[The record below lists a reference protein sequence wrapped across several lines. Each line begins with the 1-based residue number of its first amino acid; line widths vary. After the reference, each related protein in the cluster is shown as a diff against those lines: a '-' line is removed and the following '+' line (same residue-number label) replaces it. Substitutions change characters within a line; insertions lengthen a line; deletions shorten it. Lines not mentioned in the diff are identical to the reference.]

1 MVLWRGL
8 ADLAAKYLHKG
19 SLVYVEGKLSYRHYD
34 DKEGTRHYITEIVA
48 DQLIMLDKKTPDHT
62 ETAM

>member
-1 MVLWRGL
+1 
-8 ADLAAKYLHKG
+8 
-19 SLVYVEGKLSYRHYD
+19 VEGKLSYRHYD